1 MSQWGA
7 YALALRGKDYGAILR
22 HYYRGAELVPYAGR

>member
-7 YALALRGKDYGAILR
+7 YALAVRGKDYGSILR
-22 HYYRGAELVPYAGR
+22 YYYRGAELAPYARP

>member
-7 YALALRGKDYGAILR
+7 YALAKEGKKAEEILK
-22 HYYRGAELVPYAGR
+22 HYFKGIEIMKAWE